1 MLKKILILGSS
12 GQIGQHL
19 CSYLTEKKFTI
30 LRADV
35 INSKNQDL
43 RNQNNKI
50 ISRMIKQSDFVF
62 FLAFDV
68 GGSRYLKKYQN
79 SSNFILNNIS
89 IMANTFALLKKE
101 KKNFI
106 FASSQMSN
114 MDYSNYG
121 ILKKIGEKTTK
132 SLKGLTVRF
141 WNVYGV
147 EKDFEKSHAITD
159 FIINGIKYKKIK
171 MLSNGKEER
180 DFLYAEDA
188 CSGLELLMKNFS
200 KFKKYEF
207 IDLNYGK
214 YYKIIDIAKIISNFF
229 KQKGQVVKFFPSNTT
244 DSVQLNKKNKSLENK
259 LLKKY
264 WRPKY
269 SISRGIK
276 EVFDYYFKKN
286 SL

>member
-1 MLKKILILGSS
+1 MIKKILILGSS

-19 CSYLTEKKFTI
+19 CQFLKKKNFIIFKSDIIINENQYLRI
-30 LRADV
+30 
-35 INSKNQDL
+35 
-43 RNQNNKI
+43 QNNRLTHK
-50 ISRMIKQSDFVF
+50 MIKKSDFVF

-68 GGSRYLKKYQN
+68 GGSKYLKKYQN
-79 SSNFILNNIS
+79 SSEFILNNIS
-89 IMANTFALLKKE
+89 IMANTFSLLKKE

-114 MDYSNYG
+114 MNYSNYG
-121 ILKKIGEKTTK
+121 ILKKIGEKITK
-132 SLKGLTVRF
+132 SLNCLTVRF

-147 EKDFEKSHAITD
+147 EKDFEKSHVITD

-180 DFLYAEDA
+180 DFLYAEDVCA
-188 CSGLELLMKNFS
+188 ALELLMKNFS

-214 YYKIIDIAKIISNFF
+214 YYKIINIAKIICNLF
-229 KQKGQVVKFFPSNTT
+229 KQKGVVVKFFPSNTT
-244 DSVQLNKKNKSLENK
+244 DSVQLNKKNKSVENK
-259 LLKKY
+259 ILKKY

-269 SISRGIK
+269 SISKGIK
-276 EVFDYYFKKN
+276 EVFNYYFKES

>member
-12 GQIGQHL
+12 GQIGYHL

-30 LRADV
+30 LRADI

-79 SSNFILNNIS
+79 SSDFILNNIS

-132 SLKGLTVRF
+132 SLNGLTVRF

-147 EKDFEKSHAITD
+147 EKNFEKSHVITD
-159 FIINGIKYKKIK
+159 FIINGIKHKKIK

-180 DFLYAEDA
+180 DFLYAEDV
-188 CSGLELLMKNFS
+188 CSALELLMKNFS

-214 YYKIIDIAKIISNFF
+214 YYKIIDIAKIVCNLF
-229 KQKGQVVKFFPSNTT
+229 KQKKEDVKFFPSNTF
-244 DSVQLNKKNKSLENK
+244 DSVQLNKKNKSVENK

-269 SISRGIK
+269 SISEGIK
-276 EVFDYYFKKN
+276 EVFDYYFQRK
-286 SL
+286 

>member
-1 MLKKILILGSS
+1 
-12 GQIGQHL
+12 
-19 CSYLTEKKFTI
+19 
-30 LRADV
+30 
-35 INSKNQDL
+35 
-43 RNQNNKI
+43 
-50 ISRMIKQSDFVF
+50 
-62 FLAFDV
+62 
-68 GGSRYLKKYQN
+68 
-79 SSNFILNNIS
+79 
-89 IMANTFALLKKE
+89 
-101 KKNFI
+101 
-106 FASSQMSN
+106 MSN

-147 EKDFEKSHAITD
+147 EKDFEKSHVITD

-200 KFKKYEF
+200 EFKKYEF

-229 KQKGQVVKFFPSNTT
+229 KQKGQVVKLFPSNTT
-244 DSVQLNKKNKSLENK
+244 DSVQLNKKNKSVENK
-259 LLKKY
+259 LLKEY